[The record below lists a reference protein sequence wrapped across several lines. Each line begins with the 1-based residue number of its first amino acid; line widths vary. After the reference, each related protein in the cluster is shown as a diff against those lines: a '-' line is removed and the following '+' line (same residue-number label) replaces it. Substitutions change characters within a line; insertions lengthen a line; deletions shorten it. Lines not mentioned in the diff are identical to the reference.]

1 MPKFNERL
9 RLLRTSRGLSQSDL
23 AKFLGISK
31 SSVNMY
37 ERGEREPGLETL
49 EAIGDF
55 FNVDMDYLH
64 GKSDVENRYRID
76 TASPTSNDKM
86 TLGELIENYR
96 TEHDLSQRQFALMC
110 GLSNGYI
117 SMLERGFNPKTKLP
131 IVPTLPKIMQL
142 AQGLGITVSEIFTLV
157 DDIQIDLSSAD
168 SENLDEFKLLLDE
181 VSLLK
186 KYRRLDDYG
195 KETVNLITDRELAR
209 VEAAATDEAQPLQRT
224 AQANVLQYD
233 LLNLKTT
240 ESGLP
245 LAPDHPNSNLR
256 VAEPIIPPTPETP
269 SDKK

>member
-1 MPKFNERL
+1 
-9 RLLRTSRGLSQSDL
+9 
-23 AKFLGISK
+23 
-31 SSVNMY
+31 
-37 ERGEREPGLETL
+37 
-49 EAIGDF
+49 
-55 FNVDMDYLH
+55 
-64 GKSDVENRYRID
+64 
-76 TASPTSNDKM
+76 M

-209 VEAAATDEAQPLQRT
+209 VESAATDDAPHPAHSSEALIQKYREQGYPVSDGLHHESATT
-224 AQANVLQYD
+224 A
-233 LLNLKTT
+233 
-240 ESGLP
+240 
-245 LAPDHPNSNLR
+245 R
-256 VAEPIIPPTPETP
+256 VASPIILPTPEDTD
-269 SDKK
+269 DKK